1 MNSVKDSTII
11 VFINSCSP
19 SVLDDEK
26 LIHDNYTVVSFIST
40 IVYIYIQVRVNT
52 MIQYQPRLHII
63 ESNSIDLNQPEKIH
77 VFLLQPTR
85 FIPVTS
91 YMNEAVSNSLNAF
104 YNPTRIIYV
113 IELL

>member
-1 MNSVKDSTII
+1 MNSVKDSAII

-26 LIHDNYTVVSFIST
+26 LIHDNYTVVSFITT
-40 IVYIYIQVRVNT
+40 ILCTSIQ
-52 MIQYQPRLHII
+52 IQYQPRLHII

-91 YMNEAVSNSLNAF
+91 YMNEAVSNLLNAF
-104 YNPTRIIYV
+104 YNPTRIIYSM
-113 IELL
+113 L